1 MGKVGLGATQGQRE
15 SKGMSLLFQGS
26 VQDGLVLGGL
36 SFLTFYNRDHNC
48 ALSRV
53 SLFCN
58 TMDGSWLGSSVHGI
72 LQASIWSELPSPS
85 PGDFPTQGLNPY
97 LLLWQ
102 AGSLPLSHLGSP
114 CVLRSI
120 KSLDWLRLEKPL

>member
-1 MGKVGLGATQGQRE
+1 MFYGQTPFYADSTAETYGKIVHYMSVRFPRQEYLSGLP
-15 SKGMSLLFQGS
+15 F
-26 VQDGLVLGGL
+26 
-36 SFLTFYNRDHNC
+36 
-48 ALSRV
+48 
-53 SLFCN
+53 
-58 TMDGSWLGSSVHGI
+58 
-72 LQASIWSELPSPS
+72 PS